1 MYSSVL
7 GMSLICAITAGPL
20 ETVHV
25 QMEKACENRK
35 WQKLRHPDFTDCREK
50 ILRGPLKAF
59 IECRAESS
67 CKTYMCILPWVFLI
81 FILIH
86 EKTTAFVLYLNI
98 CDLLSFHLYYTVF
111 TNATLHVPVSNKSP
125 LLYWTEHHLLIMLLL
140 LNTADT
146 RCKKNQEKTLIYSNK
161 IQYLSLAEISCPES

>member
-7 GMSLICAITAGPL
+7 GMSLIRAITAGPL
-20 ETVHV
+20 ETAHV

-67 CKTYMCILPWVFLI
+67 YKKYMCILPWVFY
-81 FILIH
+81 F
-86 EKTTAFVLYLNI
+86 
-98 CDLLSFHLYYTVF
+98 DTVF
-111 TNATLHVPVSNKSP
+111 FQREVWYFLQHHVCFCHSCRYSTETESHIWHWVSVGQ
-125 LLYWTEHHLLIMLLL
+125 
-140 LNTADT
+140 
-146 RCKKNQEKTLIYSNK
+146 KKTPFLFVSFPQSRYTQRNMSRICIHN
-161 IQYLSLAEISCPES
+161 LSSY

>member
-67 CKTYMCILPWVFLI
+67 CKTYMCILPWVFLFWYSFLSEGSLVLFI
-81 FILIH
+81 TPHEFLSQLQILHRDRVTYLTLSLCWTGKDSMFVCEFSSEQVQTEKHVQDLYSQTVFIL
-86 EKTTAFVLYLNI
+86 K
-98 CDLLSFHLYYTVF
+98 
-111 TNATLHVPVSNKSP
+111 VSLKFS
-125 LLYWTEHHLLIMLLL
+125 
-140 LNTADT
+140 
-146 RCKKNQEKTLIYSNK
+146 
-161 IQYLSLAEISCPES
+161 